1 MKIAIANIAIP
12 ARQALVDLLL
22 KDSLHEI
29 LWCAETD
36 SETID
41 LCIQRRPELLLMDLI
56 EPGTNGVDT
65 IQNIMRYS
73 PCPILIVTA
82 CIDYNCDL
90 VFQAMGAG
98 AIDAVNTPILT
109 AENDQNSRHALLKKI
124 HAIEILTLGKRQLL
138 QRESDTQSNTQ
149 QKQQAIVVVGSSS
162 GGPKALEKILAQLPE
177 GYGVPIVVVQHVD
190 VQFAPALAAWLNE
203 RSALKVVVAKDGD
216 IVRQGHVYIAA
227 SRGHLLFK
235 QNNRLYYSVE
245 PRETVYRPSVD
256 VFFRSVAEF
265 WPGPITA
272 VLLTGMG
279 QDGADG
285 LLELRNRGAY
295 TIAQNEA
302 TSAVYGMPKRAA
314 EIGAA
319 TEVLPL
325 DEIAVSLCQI
335 PLGRAQR
342 HQHRSAVG
350 MVLEES

>member
-12 ARQALVDLLL
+12 ARQALVEILL
-22 KDSLHEI
+22 KDSSHEI
-29 LWCAETD
+29 LWCAEND
-36 SETID
+36 SDTID
-41 LCIQRRPELLLMDLI
+41 LCMQQRPDLLLMDLI
-56 EPGTNGVDT
+56 APGINGVET
-65 IQNIMRYS
+65 IQKIMRYS

-109 AENDQNSRHALLKKI
+109 AENELNSRQALLKKI
-124 HAIEILTLGKRQLL
+124 HAIEILTLGKRQLP
-138 QRESDTQSNTQ
+138 QRESDTHANTE

-162 GGPKALEKILAQLPE
+162 GGPKALVKILAQLPK
-177 GYGVPIVVVQHVD
+177 GYEAPIVVVQHVD

-203 RSALKVVVAKDGD
+203 RSALTVVVAKDGD
-216 IVRQGHVYIAA
+216 ILQQGHVYIAA
-227 SRGHLLFK
+227 NRDHLLLK

-256 VFFRSVAEF
+256 VFFHSVAEF

-279 QDGADG
+279 QDGAEG

-302 TSAVYGMPKRAA
+302 TSAVYGMPKRAV

-319 TEVLPL
+319 AEVLPL
-325 DEIAVSLCQI
+325 DEIAMRLCQTA
-335 PLGRAQR
+335 LGRAQR